1 MKPIAIYFPEYNYIN
16 NENLLIKENINSI
29 ESELI
34 KNKIL
39 NQIDLAKS
47 HGIYGFAIKYI
58 YITDETNIYDEIVN
72 FFLNVKKFS
81 FMLIWENTNIKY
93 SINRFK
99 ENAKQYNKLVK
110 NMLEKFIK
118 RIKKYLISNLYIKF
132 DEKPL
137 LSLENPKI
145 FKKPFKVILTLRK
158 QLKENGIKKIFII
171 CPLKKDFNHSKYNY
185 LFDAI
190 YDSPNIAFYEKKEH
204 KLIFYYSGFIYKNLK
219 LNYEG
224 KKKPIL
230 RTSIISIKNNYSTK
244 NSLKGYTPEKFYIL
258 NKIIMDWTQT
268 NYKKTNGIFFINSW
282 NDFGKGNYLEPD
294 KVYGFA
300 SINSF
305 SKPLFNQSYNCDQ
318 YNLNYLYNRCIIAVQ
333 AHIFHKELLFEL
345 IAKINNIPLKF
356 DLFVS
361 SMHEGD
367 LKIFEQHIKFYSKA
381 SKYEILYFNNKGRD
395 VLPFILQ
402 MKTKIKKY
410 KYICH
415 IHTKKTNH
423 VLISGE
429 GWRNYLYENLLGDPE
444 AISRILFDF
453 ENIEKL
459 GFIFPE
465 PFYDVI
471 KYYKNFE
478 SINFKYHEPNKK
490 YMNFLLAK
498 IFKLS
503 KTGKKLEFPVGNM
516 FWAKTKSIHQ
526 IFNIKIKNLFP
537 KELGQIN
544 DTIMHAIERIWLYL
558 VKKNGYYYKT
568 IFNHY

>member
-1 MKPIAIYFPEYNYIN
+1 MKPIAIYYPEYNYIN
-16 NENLLIKENINSI
+16 FIDIEQIKI
-29 ESELI
+29 
-34 KNKIL
+34 KIL
-39 NQIDLAKS
+39 SQIDLAKS
-47 HGIYGFAIKYI
+47 HGIYGFALKYV
-58 YITDETNIYDEIVN
+58 YIIDETNIYDEIVN
-72 FFLNVKKFS
+72 FFLKFKKFS

-99 ENAKQYNKLVK
+99 KNAKQYNILVK
-110 NMLEKFIK
+110 SIFEKLIK
-118 RIKKYLISNLYIKF
+118 RIKNYLTSNLYIKF
-132 DEKPL
+132 NDKPL

-145 FKKPFKVILTLRK
+145 FNKPSKVILTLRK
-158 QLKENGIKKIFII
+158 QLKENGIEEIFII
-171 CPLKKDFNHSKYNY
+171 CPLKKYFNHSNYNY

-190 YDSPNIAFYEKKEH
+190 YDPSNIDFYGYKDH
-204 KLIFYYSGFIYKNLK
+204 KLILYYSGLIYKNLK
-219 LNYEG
+219 LNQEG
-224 KKKPIL
+224 EALPIF
-230 RTSIISIKNNYSTK
+230 RTSIISIKNNDSTGK
-244 NSLKGYTPEKFYIL
+244 FLKGYSPEKFYVL
-258 NKIIMDWTQT
+258 NKIIMDWTQS

-282 NDFGKGNYLEPD
+282 NNFRDGSYLEPD
-294 KVYGFA
+294 KVYGYA
-300 SINSF
+300 SINSL
-305 SKPLFNQSYNCDQ
+305 SKPLFNKSYNYEQ
-318 YNLNYLYNRCIIAVQ
+318 YNLNYLYKRCIIAVQ
-333 AHIFHKELLFEL
+333 AHIFYKELLFEI
-345 IAKINNIPLKF
+345 IAKTNNIPLKF

-361 SMHEGD
+361 TIPEGD
-367 LKIFEQHIKFYSKA
+367 MNIFEQHIKFYSKA
-381 SKYEILYFNNKGRD
+381 SNYEIFYTNNKGRD

-415 IHTKKTNH
+415 IHTKKSNH

-429 GWRNYLYENLLGDPE
+429 GWRSYLYENLLGDSVV
-444 AISRILFDF
+444 ISRILFDF

-465 PFYDVI
+465 PYYDVI
-471 KYYKNFE
+471 KHYTNFE

-503 KTGKKLEFPVGNM
+503 KTGEKLLFPVGNM

-526 IFNIKIKNLFP
+526 IFIIKIKNLFP

-558 VKKNGYYYKT
+558 VKKNGYYYQI